1 MKWIK
6 YYTLLMIVFVI
17 QSVLGDNFKIF
28 GVLPD
33 LIFALAVC
41 VSLKEK
47 RLGAL
52 VFSLSAGLLIDFT
65 LMRTFG
71 LNALIMIYMILIVS
85 CVTEKYFYPNIIVN
99 LVSTFF
105 GTMVYQT
112 VYLFFGFVMW
122 GNGDFM
128 SSFLYIILPLS
139 FYNGLVSFIM
149 FFVVSKL
156 LKEKMFVTL
165 KVFRRDSK

>member
-6 YYTLLMIVFVI
+6 YYTLLMIVFVV
-17 QSVLGDNFKIF
+17 QSVFGDNLKIF
-28 GVLPD
+28 GVIPD
-33 LIFALAVC
+33 LIFVLAVC

-47 RLGAL
+47 RLSAL
-52 VFSLSAGLLIDFT
+52 VFSLTAGLLKDFA
-65 LMRTFG
+65 LMTTFG

-85 CVTEKYFYPNIIVN
+85 CVVEKYFYPNIIVN
-99 LVSTFF
+99 FVSSFLAT
-105 GTMVYQT
+105 VIYQT

-122 GNGDFM
+122 GKGDFI

-139 FYNGLVSFIM
+139 FYNGLVSFVM

-156 LKEKMFVTL
+156 LKEKIFVTL